1 MGGAAATQN
10 AGGSAPP
17 ATVKVWDPFV
27 RLFHWCLVALVV
39 IAFLTSDE
47 AVLIHV
53 AVGYAI
59 VGLVAA
65 RILWGF
71 IGTRRA
77 RFTDFVKSPAETLR
91 YGAQT
96 LLGKSPRYLGHN
108 PLGGAMIV
116 ALLAMLLTICGG
128 GYLLSTD
135 AYWGDET
142 LKDLHEATAYL
153 LLVMVVLHL
162 SGVVWAAFAHREN
175 LVKAMFTGRK
185 PA

>member
-1 MGGAAATQN
+1 MGGVAATQN

-27 RLFHWCLVALVV
+27 RLFHWCLAALVL
-39 IAFLTSDE
+39 IAFLTGDE

-59 VGLVAA
+59 VGLVVA

-71 IGTRRA
+71 IGPRHA
-77 RFTDFVKSPAETLR
+77 RFRSFVKSPAETLR
-91 YGAQT
+91 YGAQM
-96 LLGKSPRYLGHN
+96 LVGKSPRYLGHN
-108 PLGGAMIV
+108 PLGGAMVV
-116 ALLAMLLTICGG
+116 ALLTMLLIVCAG
-128 GYLLSTD
+128 GYLLSTE

-153 LLVMVVLHL
+153 VLAMVGLHL
-162 SGVVWAAFAHREN
+162 AGVIWAAFAHHEN

>member
-1 MGGAAATQN
+1 MGGAAASQN

-39 IAFLTSDE
+39 IAFLTGDE

-59 VGLVAA
+59 VGLVVA

-71 IGTRRA
+71 IGPRHA

-96 LLGKSPRYLGHN
+96 LVGKSPRYLGHN

-116 ALLAMLLTICGG
+116 ALLTMLLIVCGG

-142 LKDLHEATAYL
+142 LKDLHEASAYL
-153 LLVMVVLHL
+153 ILAMVGLHL
-162 SGVVWAAFAHREN
+162 AGVIWAAFAHREN